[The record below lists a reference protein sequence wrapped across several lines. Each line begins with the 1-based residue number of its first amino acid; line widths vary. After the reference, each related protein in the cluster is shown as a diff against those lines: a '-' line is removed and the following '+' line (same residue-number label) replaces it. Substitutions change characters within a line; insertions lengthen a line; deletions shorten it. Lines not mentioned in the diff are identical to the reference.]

1 MLVIIS
7 DLHLTDGSSQTIHQ
21 GTLRVFR
28 ERLRGLA
35 YAASWRSNGSYEPI
49 REMTVLLLGD
59 IIDVLRSSQWLKD
72 GAPRPWDDSRDPVF
86 ASKVASI
93 TYATLAKNSVFFE
106 MLRDLNAGAMMTLPA
121 AAAARPATNSARR
134 DAARIPV
141 RVQIYY
147 MAGNHDWYF
156 HLPHSAYN
164 PVRAQI
170 AAALG
175 LANNPNQPFPHDLN
189 EPSAGAIKNALDEH
203 RVFVRHG
210 DIFDAFNYEGDRDAA
225 SLGDAIVI
233 DLVTRFSAE
242 VKSSMR
248 NSLSPECVA
257 GLNEID
263 NVRPLM
269 MAPVWVAGLLRR
281 ACPDLR
287 QRRLVEE
294 TWNGLVD
301 QFLRIPFVR
310 DRISSRRRFMTEE
323 KLRLGLLL
331 SKRVLRPE
339 AGKLLLFLHEKL
351 TSAPQSY
358 CSHALTEEAFAR
370 GQARFIVYGHTHR
383 HEMTPLRAASAAGGS
398 AIYLNSG
405 TWRPVI
411 ELSRFHPEG
420 EAFVEF
426 NTMTYVAFFKGDER
440 SGRTFES
447 WSGNLARSGY
457 APAAPPF
464 SHEEWPASDT
474 EAAFNAG

>member
-72 GAPRPWDDSRDPVF
+72 DALRPWDDSRDPAF

-93 TYATLAKNSVFFE
+93 TSATLAKNSVFFE
-106 MLRDLNAGAMMTLPA
+106 MLRDLSGNAIMTLPA
-121 AAAARPATNSARR
+121 AANGKPTTNSAGRETER
-134 DAARIPV
+134 LPV
-141 RVQIYY
+141 RVQTYY

-156 HLPHSAYN
+156 HLPHNAYN
-164 PVRAQI
+164 PIRAQI

-189 EPSAGAIKNALDEH
+189 EPFAAPIKSALDDH
-203 RVFVRHG
+203 RVFARHG
-210 DIFDAFNYEGDRDAA
+210 DIFDAFNYEGNRDAA

-233 DLVTRFSAE
+233 DLVTKFSAE
-242 VKSSMR
+242 VKSSMK

-281 ACPDLR
+281 ACPDPR
-287 QRRLVEE
+287 QRRQVEE
-294 TWNGLVD
+294 IWNGLVD
-301 QFLRIPFVR
+301 NFLRIPFVR
-310 DRISSRRRFMTEE
+310 NRVASRRGFMTEE
-323 KLRLGLLL
+323 KLRLGLRL

-351 TSAPQSY
+351 TSPPQSY
-358 CSHALTEEAFAR
+358 CSHALAEEAFER

-383 HEMTPLRAASAAGGS
+383 HEMTPLRAASTAGGS

-411 ELSRFHPEG
+411 ELSRFHPG
-420 EAFVEF
+420 SEAFVEF
-426 NTMTYVAFFKGDER
+426 NTMTYLAFFKNDER
-440 SGRTFES
+440 SGRTFEC
-447 WSGNLARSGY
+447 WSGNLAQSSYSQAG
-457 APAAPPF
+457 PAF
-464 SHEEWPASDT
+464 SSEEWPANDQEETLS
-474 EAAFNAG
+474 AR